1 MPEPALWTLSLQAF
15 AAVLVVLSS
24 LAGALQAL
32 TALFRPAPAP
42 APAAGAGRP
51 AAPGPEPAATGPD
64 PFVVAAVHA
73 AARTAHPGARVVHL
87 EEIPSGGVDD
97 PR

>member
-1 MPEPALWTLSLQAF
+1 MPEPVLWTLSLQAF
-15 AAVLVVLSS
+15 AAVVVVLTL
-24 LAGALQAL
+24 LAGALMAL
-32 TALFRPAPAP
+32 TALFRPAPTP
-42 APAAGAGRP
+42 PPGAAGSRP
-51 AAPGPEPAATGPD
+51 DERGPD

-87 EEIPSGGVDD
+87 EEIPHGGVDD

>member
-15 AAVLVVLSS
+15 AAVLAVLTL
-24 LAGALQAL
+24 LAGALRAL
-32 TALFRPAPAP
+32 TTLFRPAPAP
-42 APAAGAGRP
+42 PPAAGGSRP
-51 AAPGPEPAATGPD
+51 ASNATD